1 VGDEAELAASAARP
15 PLRQR
20 ARRHDRVL
28 RRLWRQASVGRGR
41 LDASLVAVGGYGRGA
56 LFPGSDLDLLILVD
70 EHEDPQRDACIGR
83 FFTLVWDHGCR
94 VGHSVRTVAQCLS
107 EARADLSVATTLYET
122 RLLAGSTPL
131 YRRLRAELHAQPP
144 WDPLSFYAAK
154 LAEQEQR
161 HQRFSDTAYHL
172 EPNIKDGPGGLRDI
186 HQLQWLAARLFGHSS
201 LGLLQRRGLMRPAEY
216 RQLLRARAFLES
228 LRERLH
234 HRAGR
239 GEDRL
244 RLEYQEPIAAQ
255 LGFQDRGGRSAVER
269 MMQHLYRVFA
279 DVLRVSA
286 IVQEAI
292 GMYLSE
298 GRHAQE
304 STTEQAQFLVA
315 QQGKTG
321 APALAELLE
330 RLAQLATQHGPGALQ
345 GSLWR
350 GVYAIRR
357 RYHARD
363 LTGDAAARAVFLEAL
378 REPARAA
385 RFLTLLHDT
394 RLLGRLLP
402 PYRAITG
409 LIQHDL
415 FHVYT
420 VDQHTLFVL
429 EELARLWQQADDPLI
444 ARARALVARPELLV
458 LAALFHDIAKGQGGD
473 HSRKGAA
480 LVQRFAHDLQLEPDA
495 SAILVWLV
503 HNHLLLST
511 VSQRRDLE
519 DPQVIRNFA
528 ERMGDRRHLAHLF
541 LLTIADM
548 RATNPELWNDWK
560 ASLLRKLFDAT
571 WAALEGGDADLA
583 DHRPIIHA
591 RQQAVLADLD
601 AAAREPILE
610 LWQEMRPSYFLR
622 YRADEL
628 LWQARQISAHHGRGY
643 LVRLRDHPVEGS
655 EILIYGPDKAGLFEE
670 ITATLDRHSLNIL
683 DARIDTSHDGRALDT
698 FVVLDESHNYAHP
711 AAARE
716 MLRRDLR
723 AVLQGEV
730 ARKPHFGMR
739 HRDLRHRYFADLPLE
754 LFVDNHTLAED
765 TLLEI
770 RAPDRLG
777 LLYRVGGTLRRL
789 GFTIFGAKVSTFG
802 ESVEDTFFIRNAQNR
817 KLRKG
822 EIETL
827 TTALRE
833 ALGRDGSAAEV

>member
-1 VGDEAELAASAARP
+1 MEPIAAVAPVRP

-20 ARRHDRVL
+20 ARLHDGIL
-28 RRLWRQASVGRGR
+28 RQLWRDANDGRQR
-41 LDASLVAVGGYGRGA
+41 HDASLIAVGGYGRGR
-56 LFPGSDLDLLILVD
+56 LFPGSDLDLLVLVED
-70 EHEDPQRDACIGR
+70 GDDPQRDAFVSR
-83 FFTLVWDHGCR
+83 FFTLLWDRGCP
-94 VGHSVRTVAQCLS
+94 VGHSVRTVAQCLA
-107 EARADLSVATTLYET
+107 EARADLSIATTLHEM
-122 RLLAGSTPL
+122 RFLAGSRGL
-131 YRRLRAELHAQPP
+131 YRALQADLRAQPP
-144 WDPLSFYAAK
+144 WDPTSFYAAK
-154 LAEQEQR
+154 IAEQDQR
-161 HQRFSDTAYHL
+161 HRRFSDTAYHL

-186 HQLQWLAARLFGHSS
+186 HQLQWLAARLFGQAS
-201 LGLLQRRGLMRPAEY
+201 LAPLYRHGLMRRAEY
-216 RQLLRARAFLES
+216 RQLLRARLFLET
-228 LRERLH
+228 LREHLH
-234 HRAGR
+234 QRAGR

-244 RLEYQEPIAAQ
+244 RLEYQEALAEG
-255 LGFQDRGGRSAVER
+255 LGFRGHGGRSAVER
-269 MMQHLYRVFA
+269 MMQRLYQVFA

-286 IVQEAI
+286 IVQESI
-292 GMYLSE
+292 GQFLSE
-298 GRHAQE
+298 GGHLRGSSETRNEPVPPEPVAVP
-304 STTEQAQFLVA
+304 LV
-315 QQGKTG
+315 Q
-321 APALAELLE
+321 LLT
-330 RLAQLATQHGPGALQ
+330 RLAQVAAQGDGDALE

-350 GVYAIRR
+350 DVHAIRR

-363 LTGDAAARAVFLEAL
+363 LTGNAEARAVFLEAL
-378 REPARAA
+378 RNPTQAT
-385 RFLTLLHDT
+385 RFLTLLHQT

-429 EELARLWQQADDPLI
+429 GELARLWQEADDPQI
-444 ARARALVARPELLV
+444 RKARLAVRHPEILV

-473 HSRKGAA
+473 HSSKGAGLA
-480 LVQRFAHDLQLEPDA
+480 QRFAHAMQLEPDA
-495 SAILVWLV
+495 GALLVWLV

-519 DPQVIRNFA
+519 DPQVIRNVA
-528 ERMGDRRHLAHLF
+528 ERMGDQRHLAYLF

-560 ASLLRKLFDAT
+560 ASLLHKLFDAS
-571 WAALEGGDADLA
+571 WAALEGGDAVLA
-583 DHRPIIHA
+583 DHGPVIRA
-591 RQQAVLADLD
+591 RQEAVLAKLEP
-601 AAAREPILE
+601 AAREQILE

-628 LWQARQISAHHGRGY
+628 LWQAHEIHAYHGRGY
-643 LVRLRDHPVEGS
+643 LVRLREHPVEGS

-698 FVVLDESHNYAHP
+698 FVVLDESHSYARP
-711 AAARE
+711 AAAQE
-716 MLRRDLR
+716 ILRRDLR
-723 AVLQGEV
+723 AVLHGEV
-730 ARKPHFGMR
+730 PRKPHFGMR

-754 LFVDNHTLAED
+754 IFVDNHTLAED

-777 LLYRVGGTLRRL
+777 LLYRVGGTLRTL

-817 KLRKG
+817 KLRDN
-822 EIETL
+822 EIAAL
-827 TTALRE
+827 TAALQD
-833 ALGRDGSAAEV
+833 ALSSDHAAEDH

>member
-1 VGDEAELAASAARP
+1 MAASPVRAR
-15 PLRQR
+15 LRQR
-20 ARRHDRVL
+20 ARWHDQSLRQLWREANAGRRRHDACL
-28 RRLWRQASVGRGR
+28 I
-41 LDASLVAVGGYGRGA
+41 AVGGYGRGT
-56 LFPGSDLDLLILVD
+56 LFPGSDLDLLVLVD
-70 EHEDPQRDACIGR
+70 ARDDPERDAFVSR
-83 FFTLVWDHGCR
+83 FFTLVWDQGFPI
-94 VGHSVRTVAQCLS
+94 GHSVRSVAQCLA
-107 EARADLSVATTLYET
+107 EAHADLSIATTLHEM
-122 RLLAGSTPL
+122 RFLAGSTVL
-131 YRRLRAELHAQPP
+131 YRALQSDLETRPP
-144 WDPLSFYAAK
+144 WDPLAFYAAK
-154 LAEQEQR
+154 IAEQDQR
-161 HQRFSDTAYHL
+161 HRRFSDTAYHL
-172 EPNIKDGPGGLRDI
+172 EPNIKDGPGGLRDV
-186 HQLQWLAARLFGHSS
+186 HQLLWLSARLFGEAR
-201 LGLLQRRGLMRPAEY
+201 LAPLCRQGLMRPAEY
-216 RQLLRARAFLES
+216 RQLLRARAFLET
-228 LRERLH
+228 LREQLH
-234 HRAGR
+234 LCAGR

-244 RLEYQEPIAAQ
+244 RLEYQEPLARQ
-255 LGFQDRGGRSAVER
+255 LGFHGRGERSAVER
-269 MMQHLYRVFA
+269 MMQRLYQVFA

-292 GMYLSE
+292 GHFLSE
-298 GRHAQE
+298 GRHLSGGAAE
-304 STTEQAQFLVA
+304 RSPSQALSLPEAVA
-315 QQGKTG
+315 
-321 APALAELLE
+321 PP
-330 RLAQLATQHGPGALQ
+330 LAQLLATLAQVAERKNADALE
-345 GSLWR
+345 GGLWR
-350 GVYAIRR
+350 DVHAMRG

-363 LTGDAAARAVFLEAL
+363 LTGDPAARAVFLEAL
-378 REPARAA
+378 RDPVRAA

-402 PYRAITG
+402 PYQAITG

-429 EELARLWQQADDPLI
+429 KELARLWQQGDDPLLAQ
-444 ARARALVARPELLV
+444 ARARIPHPELLV

-473 HSRKGAA
+473 HSSKGAE
-480 LVQRFAHDLQLEPDA
+480 LIQRFAHDMHLEPDA
-495 SAILVWLV
+495 GALLVWLV

-528 ERMGDRRHLAHLF
+528 ERMGNQGHLAHLF

-548 RATNPELWNDWK
+548 RATNPDLWNDWK

-571 WAALEGGDADLA
+571 WTALEGGDAVLA
-583 DHRPIIHA
+583 DHGPVIRA
-591 RQQAVLADLD
+591 RQAAVLAELD
-601 AAAREPILE
+601 ASAREPILE
-610 LWQEMRPSYFLR
+610 LWQEMRSGYFLR

-628 LWQARQISAHHGRGY
+628 LWQAQQISAHHGRGY

-683 DARIDTSHDGRALDT
+683 DARIDTSHDGRVLDT
-698 FVVLDESHNYAHP
+698 FVVLDESHNYARP
-711 AAARE
+711 AAAQE

-723 AVLQGEV
+723 AVLHGEV
-730 ARKPHFGMR
+730 PRKPHFGMR

-754 LFVDNHTLAED
+754 LFVDNDTLAED

-789 GFTIFGAKVSTFG
+789 GFNIFGAKVSTFG

-817 KLRKG
+817 KLRTH
-822 EIETL
+822 EIEAL

-833 ALGRDGSAAEV
+833 ALGSDGAVTEA